1 MSTGPSD
8 ADPTVVLAAYWNESE
23 RRLYPVATTNPDSY
37 KSAVRLVRAVA
48 DALASA
54 RDLHDLA
61 ERWENRSETLDEAV
75 RVTGDVAGYR
85 LGESEVAG
93 AGFAMRRR
101 ELLAEQAERR
111 RQERIAAARSEGRA
125 WAVVHEQGD
134 LASGLVNPYQCVELH
149 LATGLAVV
157 GTVEPDPSTM
167 APTYV
172 VMVMAMGDEQ
182 GRVCGVDA
190 ASFGDCETGDPQ
202 RFAELRQIMRSRV
215 EAAGA

>member
-1 MSTGPSD
+1 MSTGPSG

-48 DALASA
+48 DALATAS
-54 RDLHDLA
+54 DLHDLA

-85 LGESEVAG
+85 LGDSEVAG

-134 LASGLVNPYQCVELH
+134 LASGLVNPLPVRGAAPGYRAGGRRHGRARSLH
-149 LATGLAVV
+149 YGPHLC
-157 GTVEPDPSTM
+157 
-167 APTYV
+167 
-172 VMVMAMGDEQ
+172 GDGHGD
-182 GRVCGVDA
+182 GR
-190 ASFGDCETGDPQ
+190 
-202 RFAELRQIMRSRV
+202 
-215 EAAGA
+215 